1 MLASSMADPIAPPKT
16 IAHYEF
22 GPFRLQADTRA
33 LYRRGEF
40 TTLSPKAAEILL
52 LLLQEAGRL
61 VAKDQILKTV
71 WPGLVIEE
79 GAIANNI
86 SALRK
91 VLDADF
97 GGDGPI
103 ATVARRGYRFVAPV
117 SALPDGPTEPLPDV
131 SANGAVSSTSRP
143 RVTQREMILVGDIE
157 NKTGDPIFDGTI
169 RQALALVLA
178 QSAHLEVLSDRR
190 VHAALSVMQRQGAS
204 VLGDVALEVCQRTNT
219 KAAITGSIFAM
230 GDDYVI
236 GLYAMRGDTG
246 DTLVSD
252 QSRAHGKGEV
262 LRALDQAALGVRAK
276 LGESLASITRYSSGL
291 AEVATAS
298 LEALKAYSMGRQTWL
313 SMGEAAATPFLLRA
327 IELDPN
333 FLAALTGLALI
344 YGNLGQYKRAAEYM
358 QMAYDLRGRA
368 SSDSERYRIIGVYHD
383 IVTGD
388 LHKALDAYRACLR
401 FNAGD
406 AGALNNCA
414 NACMILGQYEK
425 AEPDLRAAV
434 EVERSGV
441 MIGNLVMTLMAL
453 GRVAEAQA
461 LVDEAFALKYD
472 SFVHHLC
479 AYHLAF
485 LRGGTIEMQRHIEA
499 VMGREGDEEFLVE
512 AASNTEAFHGRYE
525 SARGLSARAA
535 ALSLRGGSGEMA
547 ATWLAESALRD
558 SYIGLFDHAR
568 DQADKALATGAGRN
582 VISLV
587 ALVYARSGR
596 EADAERLAADLD
608 REYPQYTLVQ
618 RYWLPSIRA
627 ALALARKDW
636 KSAVKMLEAAAPL
649 EFGSEE
655 PFYTPLVIPPYLR
668 ALAFIAGKQRN
679 EAAAELEKLT
689 SRPTLLRNNLVLQ
702 LARKAL
708 AAL

>member
-1 MLASSMADPIAPPKT
+1 MSST
-16 IAHYEF
+16 EVFEF
-22 GPFRLQADTRA
+22 GPFRLEAETRS
-33 LYRRGEF
+33 LFREGEF
-40 TTLSPKAAEILL
+40 VSLQPKAAEMLCAL
-52 LLLQEAGRL
+52 VESAGRVVTKEQL
-61 VAKDQILKTV
+61 LERV
-71 WPGLVIEE
+71 WAGVVVEE

-91 VLDADF
+91 VLDSGF
-97 GGDGPI
+97 EGDGPI
-103 ATVARRGYRFVAPV
+103 ATVARRGYRFTATV
-117 SALPDGPTEPLPDV
+117 SALAAGPTEASPASV
-131 SANGAVSSTSRP
+131 TA
-143 RVTQREMILVGDIE
+143 RVIERDTILVGDIE

-169 RQALALVLA
+169 RQALALGLA
-178 QSAHLEVLSDRR
+178 QSSHLDVLSDRR
-190 VHAALSVMQRQGAS
+190 VHAALTVMQRQGAP
-204 VLGDVALEVCQRTNT
+204 VVGEVALEICQRTNT
-219 KAAITGSIFAM
+219 MAAITGSIFVL
-230 GDDYVI
+230 GDEYVI

-246 DTLVSD
+246 DTLLSE
-252 QSRAHGKGEV
+252 QARAHGKGDV
-262 LRALDQAALGVRAK
+262 LRALDQAALGLRAK
-276 LGESLASITRYSSGL
+276 LGESLASVQRHSSGL

-298 LEALKAYSMGRQTWL
+298 LDALKAYSMGRQTWL
-313 SMGEAAATPFLLRA
+313 SNGEAAATPFLLRA

-358 QMAYDLRGRA
+358 QMAYDLRVRA

-401 FNAGD
+401 FNPRD
-406 AGALNNCA
+406 SGALNNCA

-453 GRVAEAQA
+453 GRLAEAQA

-472 SFVHHLC
+472 SFVFHLC
-479 AYHLAF
+479 GYHLAF
-485 LRGGTIEMQRHIEA
+485 MRGGTVEMQRHIDA
-499 VMGREGDEEFLVE
+499 VMGGEGVEEFLVQS
-512 AASNTEAFHGRYE
+512 ASNTEAFHGRFD
-525 SARGLSARAA
+525 SARELSARAA

-547 ATWLAESALRD
+547 ATWLGESALRD
-558 SYIGLFDHAR
+558 SHVGLFDHACA
-568 DQADKALATGAGRN
+568 QADAALAHSAGRN
-582 VISLV
+582 VVSLV

-596 EADAERLAADLD
+596 DADAERLAADLD

-627 ALALARKDW
+627 ALALSRGDW
-636 KSAVKMLEAAAPL
+636 KSAVKLLEAAAPL

-655 PFYTPLVIPPYLR
+655 PFYTALVIPPYLR
-668 ALAFIAGKQRN
+668 ALAFIAGKQRD

-689 SRPTLLRNNLVLQ
+689 SRPTLLRNNVILP